1 MILKE
6 LCPPAFIYLIFSLS
20 QIIIDAVK
28 GYFNTALVKVFTT
41 FIFTYL
47 LNFMCN
53 AGLGIISWIIVF
65 IPFILMTIISVLLL
79 GLLGLHPKTGRLNNY
94 TKQDNRM
101 NNYAQVTT
109 HGNSPLIQNNGLT
122 HTHQR
127 THTHGH
133 KHDNNNR
140 NNNDDNP
147 FNSNNNNI
155 NEVSYGVDKND
166 RESKEEEEV
175 DYDKLAIQK
184 NTGRSNTN
192 YKWYSRLYSGN
203 QKFGKR
209 REYVKIVR
217 NILIDMNEGNEAAAF
232 QNQSENC
239 IGRKTD
245 QQFETCLKILCMDTG
260 EKLGRRKK
268 QVFFKKLKSRNII

>member
-28 GYFNTALVKVFTT
+28 GYFNTALVKVFTSI
-41 FIFTYL
+41 IFTYL

-79 GLLGLHPKTGRLNNY
+79 GLLGLHPKSGRLNNY
-94 TKQDNRM
+94 TRQDKRQD
-101 NNYAQVTT
+101 NYAQVTT
-109 HGNSPLIQNNGLT
+109 HRNSPLIQNNGLT
-122 HTHQR
+122 HTHQ
-127 THTHGH
+127 HIHGS
-133 KHDNNNR
+133 
-140 NNNDDNP
+140 NNDMND
-147 FNSNNNNI
+147 I
-155 NEVSYGVDKND
+155 NEPSYGVDKNE

-184 NTGRSNTN
+184 NTGRSNTD
-192 YKWYSRLYSGN
+192 YKWYSRLYTGN

-245 QQFETCLKILCMDTG
+245 QQFETCLKILCMDIS
-260 EKLGRRKK
+260 EKLGGIKK
-268 QVFFKKLKSRNII
+268 PVFLKKLKSRNII

>member
-1 MILKE
+1 MILKQ

-47 LNFMCN
+47 LNFLCN

-79 GLLGLHPKTGRLNNY
+79 GLLGLHPKTGRISDH
-94 TKQDNRM
+94 KQEKQHHHNHSHT
-101 NNYAQVTT
+101 QSQKPKSTP
-109 HGNSPLIQNNGLT
+109 PLIQDNGAKNNQPPHHHSHT
-122 HTHQR
+122 HTEDR
-127 THTHGH
+127 LV
-133 KHDNNNR
+133 
-140 NNNDDNP
+140 
-147 FNSNNNNI
+147 F
-155 NEVSYGVDKND
+155 GVDK
-166 RESKEEEEV
+166 KEKEKEEEV

-184 NTGRSNTN
+184 GKVKKDSNKD
-192 YKWYSRLYSGN
+192 YRWFSRLYKN
-203 QKFGKR
+203 NKFGKR

-217 NILIDMNEGNEAAAF
+217 NILIDMNEGDEAASF

-239 IGRKTD
+239 IERKSD
-245 QQFETCLKILCMDTG
+245 DQFETCLKILCMDIS
-260 EKLGRRKK
+260 EKLGGVKK
-268 QVFFKKLKSRNII
+268 KVFIKKLKSRNII

>member
-47 LNFMCN
+47 LNFLCN

-79 GLLGLHPKTGRLNNY
+79 GLLGLHPKTGRISNQQQHHHHSH
-94 TKQDNRM
+94 KHSQKPK
-101 NNYAQVTT
+101 
-109 HGNSPLIQNNGLT
+109 SSPPLIQDNGTKNNEPPHHHNS
-122 HTHQR
+122 HTHSEDR
-127 THTHGH
+127 LV
-133 KHDNNNR
+133 
-140 NNNDDNP
+140 
-147 FNSNNNNI
+147 F
-155 NEVSYGVDKND
+155 GVDK
-166 RESKEEEEV
+166 KEKEEEV
-175 DYDKLAIQK
+175 DYDKIAIQGNVK
-184 NTGRSNTN
+184 KDSNKD
-192 YKWYSRLYSGN
+192 YRWFSRLYKN
-203 QKFGKR
+203 NKFGKR

-217 NILIDMNEGNEAAAF
+217 NILIDMNEGDEAASF

-239 IGRKTD
+239 VERSTD
-245 QQFETCLKILCMDTG
+245 DQFETCLKILCMDIS
-260 EKLGRRKK
+260 EKLGGAKK
-268 QVFFKKLKSRNII
+268 KVFMKKLKSRNII

>member
-47 LNFMCN
+47 LNFLCN

-79 GLLGLHPKTGRLNNY
+79 GLLGLHPKTGRMSDY
-94 TKQDNRM
+94 KQK
-101 NNYAQVTT
+101 QQP
-109 HGNSPLIQNNGLT
+109 PLIQHNGT
-122 HTHQR
+122 EHTHNYQ
-127 THTHGH
+127 TTHSHGHTH
-133 KHDNNNR
+133 
-140 NNNDDNP
+140 
-147 FNSNNNNI
+147 NS
-155 NEVSYGVDKND
+155 EGGLVFGVDK
-166 RESKEEEEV
+166 EEKDEEV
-175 DYDKLAIQK
+175 DYDKIAIQGNVK
-184 NTGRSNTN
+184 KDSNKD
-192 YKWYSRLYSGN
+192 YRWYSRLYKN
-203 QKFGKR
+203 NKFGKR

-217 NILIDMNEGNEAAAF
+217 NILIDMGEGDEAASF

-239 IGRKTD
+239 VERKSD
-245 QQFETCLKILCMDTG
+245 DQFETCLKILCLDIS
-260 EKLGRRKK
+260 EKLGGSKK
-268 QVFFKKLKSRNII
+268 KTFIKKLKSRNII